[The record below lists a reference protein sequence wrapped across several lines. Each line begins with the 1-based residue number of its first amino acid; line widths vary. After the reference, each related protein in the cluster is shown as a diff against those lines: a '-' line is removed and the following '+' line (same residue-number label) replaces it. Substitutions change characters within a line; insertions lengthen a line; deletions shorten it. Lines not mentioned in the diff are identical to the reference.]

1 MVRWPQIN
9 GLIISMLEVMVNGL
23 KINGFNLEINGGI
36 DMVMVLVLQMILK
49 QLQAKDI
56 TLMKRGIW

>member
-36 DMVMVLVLQMILK
+36 DMVMDHTHQMILK
-49 QLQAKDI
+49 ILEIKRI
-56 TLMKRGIW
+56 ILMQVAIW

>member
-9 GLIISMLEVMVNGL
+9 GLIISMLEVMVKGL

-36 DMVMVLVLQMILK
+36 DMVMDHIHRMILK
-49 QLQAKDI
+49 ILEIKLI
-56 TLMKRGIW
+56 ILMQVAIW

>member
-36 DMVMVLVLQMILK
+36 DMVMVNIHQMILK
-49 QLQAKDI
+49 QFLDKHI
-56 TLMKRGIW
+56 TLMQVAIW